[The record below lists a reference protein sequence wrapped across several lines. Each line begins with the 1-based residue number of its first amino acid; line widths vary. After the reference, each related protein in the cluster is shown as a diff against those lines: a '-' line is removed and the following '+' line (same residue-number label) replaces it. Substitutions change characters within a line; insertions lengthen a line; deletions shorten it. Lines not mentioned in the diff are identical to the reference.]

1 MLKYNIY
8 LVILVLKGFYN
19 HYFEIMYYKCI
30 NTHIIN
36 RNKTYTH
43 SKGTKPHISSE
54 NWGLFSADG
63 TGFKPEQRISRNT
76 TYI

>member
-1 MLKYNIY
+1 
-8 LVILVLKGFYN
+8 
-19 HYFEIMYYKCI
+19 MYYICI
-30 NTHIIN
+30 IIHIIN

-43 SKGTKPHISSE
+43 SKGTKPHISSD

-63 TGFKPEQRISRNT
+63 TGFKPEQRISKNI